1 MDLFNRKKLAALQLD
16 LVSAIENADQ
26 LTSDNTALRREISI
40 MLYEQRRVPAPR
52 RSKFFTAMA
61 IFWIFLVGL
70 LVGGS
75 AVPHV
80 TDAPTLRPDYSACI
94 TTYTYEN
101 PLEDRYQELVN
112 ALWACEVFEA
122 VS

>member
-1 MDLFNRKKLAALQLD
+1 MDFFNRKKLAALQLD
-16 LVSAIENADQ
+16 LVSAIENANQ
-26 LTSDNTALRREISI
+26 LTSENTALWHEIDR
-40 MLYEQRRVPAPR
+40 LRAEYVPAPR
-52 RSKFFTAMA
+52 RKSKFFTAVA

-80 TDAPTLRPDYSACI
+80 IDAPTLSPDYSGCI
-94 TTYTYEN
+94 STYTYEN